1 MADHSTSTTFTGPQ
15 TQEAFLADRQ
25 RFWQGF
31 TSATLGAVV
40 FMAILLIAMGLF
52 L

>member
-1 MADHSTSTTFTGPQ
+1 MAKVATRFHGPE

-25 RFWQGF
+25 KFFGGF
-31 TSATLGAVV
+31 MKASTGMIIFLVL
-40 FMAILLIAMGLF
+40 LLIAMGLF